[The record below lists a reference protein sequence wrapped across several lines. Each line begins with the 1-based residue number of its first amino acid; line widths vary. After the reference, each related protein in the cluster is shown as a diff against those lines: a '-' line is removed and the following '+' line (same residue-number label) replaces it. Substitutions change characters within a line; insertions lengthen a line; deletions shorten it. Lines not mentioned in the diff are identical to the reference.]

1 VLRTRAAVLIAD
13 DRSRPYADSR
23 PVEVMELELHG
34 PGPGELLI
42 RIDAAGVCHSDL
54 SVVDGNRPRP
64 TPMVLGHEAAGE
76 VLELG
81 AGVTDVGVGDRVVLV
96 FVPRCGTCVECASGR
111 PALCPRAAAANT
123 AGQLLRGGR
132 RFAVPGS
139 GELQGRAIN
148 HHLGVSAFA
157 EYAVVDRG
165 SVVVVPDE
173 LPAATA
179 ALFGCA
185 LLTGT
190 GAVLSTAA
198 VRPGESVAVLGLG
211 GVGLAAVLG
220 AVVAA
225 AHPIVAVDPVA
236 AKRELALELGATHA
250 VDPAAEGGTAGR
262 IRELVSGGVHYA
274 FEAVGSAAVLTD
286 AWSATAR
293 GGTTVAIGLPHPSQE
308 LRIPAAQLVA
318 EARTL
323 IGSYLGGA
331 VPERDLP
338 RLVELW
344 RAGRLPVERLHS
356 SSLPL
361 DDVNLAMDALADGG
375 TVRQVL
381 LPHGRHRPA

>member
-1 VLRTRAAVLIAD
+1 MRTRAAVLIAD
-13 DRSRPYADSR
+13 DRARPYVDSQ
-23 PVEVMELELHG
+23 PIEVMDLELDG
-34 PGPGELLI
+34 PGAGELLI
-42 RIDAAGVCHSDL
+42 RVDAAGVCHSDL

-81 AGVTDVGVGDRVVLV
+81 AGVTDVAVGDRVVLV
-96 FVPRCGTCVECASGR
+96 FVPRCGTCAACAGGT

-123 AGQLLRGGR
+123 AGELLRGGR
-132 RFAVPGS
+132 RFTPPTAGPLS
-139 GELQGRAIN
+139 GRAVH

-165 SVVVVPDE
+165 SVVVVPDDI
-173 LPAATA
+173 PATTA

-185 LLTGT
+185 LLTGA
-190 GAVLSTAA
+190 GAVLSSAA

-211 GVGLAAVLG
+211 GVGLASVLG
-220 AVVAA
+220 ATVAGA
-225 AHPIVAVDPVA
+225 YPIVAVDPVA
-236 AKRELALELGATHA
+236 SKRELALELGATHA
-250 VDPAAEGGTAGR
+250 IDPTAEGGTVGQ
-262 IRELVSGGVHYA
+262 IRGLVPGGVQYA

-293 GGTTVAIGLPHPSQE
+293 GGTTVAIGLPHPAQE
-308 LRIPAAQLVA
+308 LHISAAQLVA

-338 RLVELW
+338 RLVQLW
-344 RAGRLPVERLHS
+344 RAGRLPVEKLHS
-356 SSLPL
+356 TSLPL
-361 DDVNLAMDALADGG
+361 DDVNAAMDALADGG

-381 LPHGRHRPA
+381 LPHG

>member
-1 VLRTRAAVLIAD
+1 VRTRAAVLLAD
-13 DRSRPYADSR
+13 DRPRPYADTR
-23 PVEVMELELHG
+23 PLEVMELELAP

-42 RIDAAGVCHSDL
+42 RVDAAGVCHSDL

-76 VLELG
+76 VLEVG
-81 AGVTDVGVGDRVVLV
+81 AGVTDVKVGHRVVLV
-96 FVPRCGTCVECASGR
+96 FVPRCGSCAACAAGT

-123 AGQLLRGGR
+123 AGELLRGGR
-132 RFAVPGS
+132 RF
-139 GELQGRAIN
+139 GELDGRPVN

-157 EYAVVDRG
+157 EQAVVDRG
-165 SVVVVPDE
+165 SVVVVPADV
-173 LPAATA
+173 PPATA

-185 LLTGT
+185 LLTGV

-220 AVVAA
+220 AVVAG
-225 AHPIVAVDPVA
+225 AHPVIAVDPVA
-236 AKRELALELGATHA
+236 PKRALALELGATYA
-250 VDPAAEGGTAGR
+250 VDPTASSGTVEQVR
-262 IRELVSGGVHYA
+262 DLVAGGVQHA
-274 FEAVGSAAVLTD
+274 FEAAGSAAVLTD
-286 AWSATAR
+286 AWSSTAR

-308 LRIPAAQLVA
+308 LRISAAQLVG

-323 IGSYLGGA
+323 VGSYLGGA

-338 RLVELW
+338 RMIELW
-344 RAGRLPVERLHS
+344 HAGRLPVERLHS
-356 SSLPL
+356 TSLPL
-361 DDVNLAMDALADGG
+361 DEVNAAMDALADGQ

-381 LPHGRHRPA
+381 LPHG

>member
-1 VLRTRAAVLIAD
+1 MRTRAAVLVAD
-13 DRSRPYADSR
+13 DRSRPYADSC
-23 PVEVMELELHG
+23 PVEVMELELDG

-42 RIDAAGVCHSDL
+42 RVDAAGVCHSDL

-76 VLELG
+76 VLEVG
-81 AGVTDVGVGDRVVLV
+81 AGVTDVATGERVVLV
-96 FVPRCGTCVECASGR
+96 FVPRCGTCAACASGT
-111 PALCPRAAAANT
+111 PALCPRAATANT
-123 AGQLLRGGR
+123 AGELLRGGR
-132 RFAVPGS
+132 RFVALRS
-139 GELQGRAIN
+139 GPLQGRPIH

-165 SVVVVPDE
+165 SVVVVPDD
-173 LPAATA
+173 LPPATA

-185 LLTGT
+185 LLTGA

-220 AVVAA
+220 AVVAG

-236 AKRELALELGATHA
+236 RKRELALELGATHA
-250 VDPAAEGGTAGR
+250 VDPTADGGTVAHV
-262 IRELVSGGVHYA
+262 RELVTGGVHYA

-286 AWSATAR
+286 AWSVTAR

-308 LRIPAAQLVA
+308 LRISAAQLVA

-323 IGSYLGGA
+323 VGSYLGGA

-338 RLVELW
+338 RLIELW
-344 RAGRLPVERLHS
+344 RAGRLPVEKLHS
-356 SSLPL
+356 TSLPL
-361 DDVNLAMDALADGG
+361 DDVNAAMDALADGG

-381 LPHGRHRPA
+381 LPQG

>member
-1 VLRTRAAVLIAD
+1 VRTRAAVLVAD
-13 DRSRPYADSR
+13 DRPRPYANSR
-23 PVEVMELELHG
+23 PLEVMELELAA

-42 RIDAAGVCHSDL
+42 RVDAAGVCHSDL

-76 VLELG
+76 VVEVG
-81 AGVTDVGVGDRVVLV
+81 AGVTDVVVGDRVVLV
-96 FVPRCGTCVECASGR
+96 FVPRCGTCAACAAGT
-111 PALCPRAAAANT
+111 PALCRRAAAANT
-123 AGQLLRGGR
+123 AGELLRGGR
-132 RFAVPGS
+132 RFGD
-139 GELQGRAIN
+139 LDGRPIN

-165 SVVVVPDE
+165 SVVVVPDD
-173 LPAATA
+173 LPPATA

-185 LLTGT
+185 LLTGV

-220 AVVAA
+220 AVVAGA
-225 AHPIVAVDPVA
+225 TPVVVVDPVA

-250 VDPAAEGGTAGR
+250 VDPAEGAGTVERVRDLIA
-262 IRELVSGGVHYA
+262 GGVDHA

-286 AWSATAR
+286 AWSVTAR

-308 LRIPAAQLVA
+308 LRISPAQLVG

-323 IGSYLGGA
+323 VGSYLGGA

-338 RLVELW
+338 RMIELW

-361 DDVNLAMDALADGG
+361 DEVNAAMDALADGQ

-381 LPHGRHRPA
+381 LPHA